1 MKTSNILLLALLAF
15 VFLSM
20 IRYDLGLKRTFD
32 CIDRSDP
39 YYGFSHDTLPPFKYI
54 KLTGKQFGMVEIIP
68 GKKFIMRGRD
78 LSGFPSNPRLEW
90 KVAYDTLFID
100 HTLDIE
106 SYPRYPYRDGDVF
119 GKNTYLYIMAPALS
133 GIQSDGIVTSVKGW
147 KGDEFLVKQTGEG
160 IRLMDNVFD
169 QLSIEA
175 HAGGFVEMKGKNQ
188 IGAATMQVRDSSTLI
203 VNKDVF
209 KTLQIQVDS
218 SAHLN
223 LPGSL
228 LKKSLSL

>member
-1 MKTSNILLLALLAF
+1 MKTSNLLLLALLAF
-15 VFLSM
+15 LFISM
-20 IRYDLGLKRTFD
+20 IGYDLGLKKNFD
-32 CIDRSDP
+32 RIDRNDP
-39 YYGFSHDTLPPFKYI
+39 YYGYSKNMLPPFKYI
-54 KLTGKQFGMVEIIP
+54 KLAGKQFGMVQVLP
-68 GKKFIMRGRD
+68 GKNFEMRKQALDRMWGD
-78 LSGFPSNPRLEW
+78 PGLEW
-90 KVAYDTLFID
+90 KVVHDTLFID

-188 IGAATMQVRDSSTLI
+188 IGAATIQVRDSSTLI
-203 VNKDVF
+203 VDKDVF